1 MGQKVNP
8 HGLRVGVIK
17 DWDSRWYA
25 SEEKVGDL
33 IVEDQKIRKFLKKTL
48 YGAGVPRI
56 EIERSA
62 DVVTVFLHCARPGMV
77 IGQGGK
83 QIEEY
88 RAALEKLIGKKTR
101 LNIVEVKNPDMDAQ
115 LVAENIAQ
123 QLEKRISHRRA
134 MKNAMAR
141 AMRAGAK
148 GIKTC
153 CSGRLGGREIAGV
166 EHYHEGTIPL
176 QTIRADI
183 EYGFAEAA
191 TTFGRIGVKVWI
203 YKGEV
208 LSQTLRT
215 TPRTMDT
222 SKPYQ
227 ERRERRRRDDR
238 RGGGG
243 FNRDRQGG
251 GFSRDRQ
258 GAPGGGF
265 NRDRQGGAPGGG
277 FNRGGQG
284 APGGGFNR
292 DRQGGAPGGFN
303 RGGQGGGFSRGGQGG
318 GFSRDRQGAPGGFN
332 RQAGLNRQVSA
343 PRPAPRPA
351 EGAAPAAPAKEEG
364 GAE

>member
-25 SEEKVGDL
+25 SDEKVGDL
-33 IVEDQKIRKFLKKTL
+33 IVEDQKIRKYLKKTL
-48 YGAGVPRI
+48 YGAGVPKI
-56 EIERSA
+56 EIERSNE
-62 DVVTVFLHCARPGMV
+62 VVTIFLHCARPGMV
-77 IGQGGK
+77 IGKGGE
-83 QIEEY
+83 QIEQY
-88 RAALEKLIGKKTR
+88 RLAVEKLIGKKVR
-101 LNIVEVKNPDMDAQ
+101 LNIVEVRNPDMNAQ

-148 GIKTC
+148 GLKVC

-227 ERRERRRRDDR
+227 ERRERRPRRDGDR
-238 RGGGG
+238 RGGFGDRRQGGG

-251 GFSRDRQ
+251 FNRGQ
-258 GAPGGGF
+258 GRPQGGF
-265 NRDRQGGAPGGG
+265 NRATNP
-277 FNRGGQG
+277 
-284 APGGGFNR
+284 
-292 DRQGGAPGGFN
+292 
-303 RGGQGGGFSRGGQGG
+303 S
-318 GFSRDRQGAPGGFN
+318 
-332 RQAGLNRQVSA
+332 
-343 PRPAPRPA
+343 RPAAP
-351 EGAAPAAPAKEEG
+351 AAPAAPAKEG
-364 GAE
+364 GAQ

>member
-33 IVEDQKIRKFLKKTL
+33 IVEDQKIRKYLKKTL
-48 YGAGVPRI
+48 YGAGVPKI
-56 EIERSA
+56 EIKRSN
-62 DVVTVFLHCARPGMV
+62 DIVTIYLHCARPGVV
-77 IGQGGK
+77 IGKGGE
-83 QIEEY
+83 QIEQY
-88 RAALEKLIGKKTR
+88 RLAVEKMIGKKVK
-101 LNIVEVKNPDMDAQ
+101 LNIVEVRNPDMNAQ

-134 MKNAMAR
+134 MKNSMAR

-148 GIKTC
+148 GIKVC

-227 ERRERRRRDDR
+227 ERRERRPRRDGDR
-238 RGGGG
+238 RGGFGGDRRNGG

-251 GFSRDRQ
+251 
-258 GAPGGGF
+258 F
-265 NRDRQGGAPGGG
+265 NRQGGAERRPQGG
-277 FNRGGQG
+277 FRPNTNR
-284 APGGGFNR
+284 P
-292 DRQGGAPGGFN
+292 
-303 RGGQGGGFSRGGQGG
+303 
-318 GFSRDRQGAPGGFN
+318 
-332 RQAGLNRQVSA
+332 
-343 PRPAPRPA
+343 
-351 EGAAPAAPAKEEG
+351 AAPAAPAKEG
-364 GAE
+364 GAN